1 MDLQEEGRHQK
12 IGGFPDVDMAVN
24 GASQMDGM
32 QDEWRETGNAGR
44 KMIPDSLIRSRYR
57 EKYLGPVM
65 RKRWRTPTLERLE
78 LMVSP

>member
-32 QDEWRETGNAGR
+32 QDE
-44 KMIPDSLIRSRYR
+44 
-57 EKYLGPVM
+57 
-65 RKRWRTPTLERLE
+65 
-78 LMVSP
+78 